1 MRQIYLIARREYLA
15 YVGAW
20 GFWLSLLTAPLL
32 LGLFAVGPML
42 AGRAEPTRALAV
54 IAEDPRDAEAIKA
67 SFDARGADALPKYV
81 LVDPPARTSKD
92 IAPWL
97 TGAKTVTVEGEPRP
111 LFAALFV
118 SSAGETAAIDYWSVN
133 LTDRGP
139 ADRAVRAIAER
150 QRAEAMAKRG
160 LDASETARIEA
171 LEPALAQYDPRAQS
185 GQAVTSKDR
194 APYLVAMVFSFVL
207 WSAVMGVANMLL
219 TGVIEEK
226 SNKIL
231 DSLLTSASPLQILIG
246 KLMGV
251 AAVSFTLFS
260 VWGLMGGSSLSL
272 IGGGASGFGAEVAA
286 AALNPG
292 LLGAFLLLF
301 LGGYLI
307 YGALF
312 LALGSLCDTLQESQ
326 SLLGPVFFVLTLPIL
341 LVGPAFQNPNA
352 PLIVGASWFPLF
364 TPFVMM
370 MRAPAGLSF
379 TDFAGPLV
387 LLAATVAV
395 VLVLAARVFH
405 AGVVNQASAA
415 SIRRRL
421 FAKRSV

>member
-54 IAEDPRDAEAIKA
+54 IAEDPRDAAAIKA
-67 SFDARGADALPKYV
+67 SFDARGADALPRYV
-81 LVDPPARTSKD
+81 LVDPPARTAKE

-97 TGAKTVTVEGEPRP
+97 TGAKTVTVEGEARP

-118 SSAGETAAIDYWSVN
+118 TGAGESAAIDYWSIN

-150 QRAEAMAKRG
+150 QRAEAMARRG
-160 LDASETARIEA
+160 LEAAETARIEA
-171 LEPALAQYDPRAQS
+171 LAPALAQYDPRAQS

-194 APYLVAMVFSFVL
+194 APYLVAMVLSFVL

-260 VWGLMGGSSLSL
+260 VWGLMGGSLLSL
-272 IGGGASGFGAEVAA
+272 TGGASGFGGEVAT

-292 LLGAFLLLF
+292 LIGAFLLLF

-341 LVGPAFQNPNA
+341 LVAPAFQNPNA

-370 MRAPAGLSF
+370 MRAPAGLSPAEIAG
-379 TDFAGPLV
+379 TFA

-395 VLVLAARVFH
+395 ALSLAARVFH
-405 AGVVNQASAA
+405 AGVVNQANAA
-415 SIRRRL
+415 SLRRRL
-421 FAKRSV
+421 FARAR